1 MQNIGVLGI
10 YLASRGTVTWSIDW
24 MIDWLKLIQLIDWLI
39 DEFTFHHLGKLA
51 EWNNTKHIQGQQP
64 VV

>member
-10 YLASRGTVTWSIDW
+10 YLASWGTVIWSIDW
-24 MIDWLKLIQLIDWLI
+24 MIDWLNTIDWLI
-39 DEFTFHHLGKLA
+39 DEFTFHHLGKLV